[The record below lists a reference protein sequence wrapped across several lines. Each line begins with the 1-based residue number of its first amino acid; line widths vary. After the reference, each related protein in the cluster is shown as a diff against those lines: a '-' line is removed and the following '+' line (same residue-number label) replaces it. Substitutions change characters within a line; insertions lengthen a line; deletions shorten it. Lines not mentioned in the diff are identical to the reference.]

1 MMMRGETAPE
11 PDMGWSALRAV
22 VEANLRAGQQ
32 ENVYVMNAAPEIES
46 LLRANHFDSILVI
59 GQPDRHAERYLATSR

>member
-11 PDMGWSALRAV
+11 SDMGWSALRTV
-22 VEANLRAGQQ
+22 VEANLNAGQQ
-32 ENVYVMNAAPEIES
+32 EKVYVMNAVPEVES
-46 LLRANHFDSILVI
+46 LLRANHFGDILVI